1 MSEYANL
8 TRVFFFFPNVIALS
22 ELISRQALSHDSSSK
37 TQNNTQISATI
48 LSAASWHPLY
58 LAGLFPPATSSSSSL
73 RLVSP
78 LALAAVDPP
87 VPCWASPITGRRPSG
102 PLIQPTSHQQLS
114 VIARLIRRR
123 TGGRQSVT
131 DVFCAT
137 KNELPGDQGRWRS
150 GRLSMKGL

>member
-1 MSEYANL
+1 M
-8 TRVFFFFPNVIALS
+8 IALS
-22 ELISRQALSHDSSSK
+22 ELISRQALSHYSSSK
-37 TQNNTQISATI
+37 TPNNTQISTTI
-48 LSAASWHPLY
+48 LSAASWHSLY
-58 LAGLFPPATSSSSSL
+58 LAGLFPPATSSSSLL

-78 LALAAVDPP
+78 LALAAVDAP
-87 VPCWASPITGRRPSG
+87 VPCWASPITGRSLSS

-137 KNELPGDQGRWRS
+137 KNELPGDQGRWWR